1 VTAALPLTE
10 PLEAV
15 TLNVPAV
22 EPAV

>member
-1 VTAALPLTE
+1 VTVALPLTA

-15 TLNVPAV
+15 TLNVPVV